1 MPSKSP
7 TVIDIV
13 KSRVKD
19 RVIFRVKGR
28 VRDLEQT
35 AKKWQHWTAP
45 ANTTFWHL
53 RSHNTSQ
60 HPSARQGYTWHS
72 PDLSKPH
79 LGTTQQWNSFSAQ
92 AVEPSNTPEPIQG
105 YTWTSKARQS
115 YSWFSLEQP
124 AYKQKTVNKQQTTQS
139 AVSN

>member
-1 MPSKSP
+1 MPNKST

-19 RVIFRVKGR
+19 SVIFRVKGR
-28 VRDLEQT
+28 VRDLE
-35 AKKWQHWTAP
+35 HTAP

-92 AVEPSNTPEPIQG
+92 ALEPSNTPEPIQG
-105 YTWTSKARQS
+105 YTWKSKARQS
-115 YSWFSLEQP
+115 YFFWNSQP
-124 AYKQKTVNKQQTTQS
+124 TNKGRLTSCRPHSQLFLIKEKS
-139 AVSN
+139 IR